1 MKKSTTLVLLTVGLA
16 CVLVMSGCHGGRV
29 VVEDRPVYT
38 PPPPAPPSHE
48 QGPPPWAPAHG
59 HSAKHQYHYYP
70 ASYVYLDIGRQVYF
84 YYQGNGWQVSA
95 RLPVGISIDM
105 KDYIVLEM
113 ETDRPYQ
120 YHTEVARRYPPG
132 QAKKGEDGNGKGKGK
147 GKDKWGDD

>member
-1 MKKSTTLVLLTVGLA
+1 MKKSTILILLTAAVV
-16 CVLVMSGCHGGRV
+16 CVLAMSGCYGGRV

-38 PPPPAPPSHE
+38 PPPPPPAPPPHE
-48 QGPPPWAPAHG
+48 KGPPPWAPAHG
-59 HSAKHQYHYYP
+59 YRAKHQYHYYP

-95 RLPVGISIDM
+95 RLPVGISIDVS
-105 KDYIVLEM
+105 DYVTLEM

-132 QAKKGEDGNGKGKGK
+132 QAKKGEDEDGKGKAK
-147 GKDKWGDD
+147 GKDK